1 MVYFF
6 TEPTNMLDIRA
17 AFLLENYLLVISNEV
32 IQIDLSIVYMI
43 S

>member
-6 TEPTNMLDIRA
+6 TEPTNMLDIRGV
-17 AFLLENYLLVISNEV
+17 FLLENYLLVISNEV